1 MSVCVH
7 VQGSFSQ
14 VEFAKIKDFQK
25 IFSPSEFFFFW
36 SHLPYVSMNYTF
48 LGWYSAMVQVAML
61 ANCSFAWFCSSICQ
75 SVSNKNKS
83 YLLFRNEIDNILHYI
98 SKLNCSF
105 ADITNILLHY
115 EILRYM
121 PILSTMKSWK
131 LYHFICTYFIA
142 FFTNWMNSA
151 ESTHI

>member
-1 MSVCVH
+1 MCVCVH

-14 VEFAKIKDFQK
+14 IKLAKIKDFQK
-25 IFSPSEFFFFW
+25 IFPPSELFPWIILFW
-36 SHLPYVSMNYTF
+36 DDTVR
-48 LGWYSAMVQVAML
+48 WYKWQLTML

-121 PILSTMKSWK
+121 PILPTMKLWK
-131 LYHFICTYFIA
+131 SYHFI
-142 FFTNWMNSA
+142 WMYWL
-151 ESTHI
+151 I

>member
-1 MSVCVH
+1 MKYVCMCMYKEV
-7 VQGSFSQ
+7 SQ
-14 VEFAKIKDFQK
+14 LKLAKIKDFQK
-25 IFSPSEFFFFW
+25 IFPPSELFPWIILFW
-36 SHLPYVSMNYTF
+36 DDTVR
-48 LGWYSAMVQVAML
+48 WYKWQLTML

-121 PILSTMKSWK
+121 PILSTMKSWN
-131 LYHFICTYFIA
+131 LYHFICTYLLI
-142 FFTNWMNSA
+142 
-151 ESTHI
+151 